1 MDNYDAML
9 RAAKKRFCTY
19 DMANLACKNGVQ
31 DMNTHFCTTFLGEKV
46 LVEKISGE
54 MTVGGRTANFSEALT
69 VFDWLCDRKE
79 GAVPSYRFCP
89 VSSLPGVY
97 VRGSG
102 LSICPAEVA
111 SQIDKSPQKFA
122 EFCLSIGGLPTMA
135 GDMGFQINAFP
146 DLPLQMK
153 FYGSDQEFSPSLT
166 LLFDANILQFIRY
179 ETVYYL
185 SGCLIH
191 RLEAALQAP

>member
-1 MDNYDAML
+1 
-9 RAAKKRFCTY
+9 
-19 DMANLACKNGVQ
+19 
-31 DMNTHFCTTFLGEKV
+31 
-46 LVEKISGE
+46 
-54 MTVGGRTANFSEALT
+54 
-69 VFDWLCDRKE
+69 
-79 GAVPSYRFCP
+79 
-89 VSSLPGVY
+89 
-97 VRGSG
+97 
-102 LSICPAEVA
+102 
-111 SQIDKSPQKFA
+111 
-122 EFCLSIGGLPTMA
+122 MA

-185 SGCLIH
+185 SGCLIR